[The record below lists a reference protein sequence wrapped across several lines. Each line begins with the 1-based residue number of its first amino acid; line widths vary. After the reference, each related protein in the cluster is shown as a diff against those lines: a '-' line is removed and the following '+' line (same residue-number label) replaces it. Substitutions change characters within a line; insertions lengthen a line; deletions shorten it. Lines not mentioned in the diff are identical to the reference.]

1 VWAPRSRQWSGVAPT
16 ADGRVVI
23 VTSRGVVTPSGLV
36 VAGPLPTAAALGDF
50 VAWRWPRHQ
59 AQLPQV

>member
-1 VWAPRSRQWSGVAPT
+1 VAPT